1 MTNCISVFCCSKP
14 TFVVCKNNFAQS
26 LHLKHFIMSKEKEG
40 KRKSDKTA
48 PAKTQKEKKTEK
60 MLKKHPKL
68 STD

>member
-1 MTNCISVFCCSKP
+1 
-14 TFVVCKNNFAQS
+14 
-26 LHLKHFIMSKEKEG
+26 MSKEKEG